1 MKNIF
6 KFRVHTI
13 RTLRSPYVSTDKTN
27 NESYE
32 VLYYLLV
39 NMKDLPSKL
48 PLDVN
53 PRQPKMTTNVA
64 KQIKNAVLDTERDFY
79 INNRG
84 IVISAKSFKY
94 NTTDSTVMIDLG
106 DTDNEDDKFTYGI
119 LDGGHTYTAIM
130 ECRDE
135 IKDMDKYVRIEVI
148 TNVQNITR
156 LSDARNKSVQVS
168 DIALFNLENQF
179 DPIREAIKNESY
191 ADKIAYKDNEDKE
204 INISELLRIIFAFD
218 IDRFPDDTN
227 APIQAYSGKA
237 QVFKQFKESC
247 KTTLYKF
254 LISELPLLVK
264 LYDKIQ
270 LELGDKYNEFKHR
283 AGANAKFGAVRGVES
298 NDSAS
303 FTTTYFQKPTKY
315 NISIGYIYP
324 ILGAF
329 RALLAK
335 DEVTNTYYW
344 SVDPIEMWDEIG
356 VNIVQN
362 VFESNNKN
370 NPQLAGKD
378 KTLWLGNYRIVDT
391 QKFKIERDKLL
402 KQLAKHNK

>member
-6 KFRVHTI
+6 QFKVHTM
-13 RTLRSPYVSTDKTN
+13 RTVRSPYVSPNNN
-27 NESYE
+27 NESFE

-64 KQIKNAVLDTERDFY
+64 KQLKLAVLDTERDFY

-94 NTTDSTVMIDLG
+94 NSTDSTVIIDLG
-106 DTDNEDDKFTYGI
+106 DPENEDDKFTYGI

-130 ECRDE
+130 ECRDK
-135 IKDMDKYVRIEVI
+135 IKDMDKYVRVEVI

-168 DIALFNLENQF
+168 DIALFNLDNQF
-179 DPIREAIKNESY
+179 DPIRDAIKNEAY

-204 INISELLRIIFAFD
+204 INISELLRLIFAFD

-237 QVFKQFKESC
+237 QVFKQFKDSY
-247 KTTLYKF
+247 KTPLYSF

-270 LELGDKYNEFKHR
+270 LELGDKYNEFKNR
-283 AGANAKFGAVRGVES
+283 AGANAKFGGVRGVES
-298 NDSAS
+298 NDSA
-303 FTTTYFQKPTKY
+303 TTTYFQKPTKY

-329 RALLAK
+329 RALLSK
-335 DEVTNTYYW
+335 DPTTNTYHW